1 MGFLYALIPSL
12 IFPIECKVFR
22 GWDSYMPWYLCWS
35 SQLNLNFSGGETL
48 YSLIPL
54 LIFPSQEGC
63 VRDMGCLR
71 IFLLWFCDVLS
82 GRKGKPNSTFSGHRQ
97 VGSQHSRCYNKSAS
111 DFLDDDFMSGIA
123 ARSTLPE
130 FAVPRCP
137 TALSIKYH
145 RLIGYQ
151 VDIGCP
157 SNGHQHRQRH
167 QVNLDQALAA
177 FICTQT
183 EGD

>member
-1 MGFLYALIPSL
+1 MMFCQAEKVNPIPHSVGTG
-12 IFPIECKVFR
+12 K
-22 GWDSYMPWYLCWS
+22 
-35 SQLNLNFSGGETL
+35 SGVN
-48 YSLIPL
+48 I
-54 LIFPSQEGC
+54 Q
-63 VRDMGCLR
+63 
-71 IFLLWFCDVLS
+71 DVTT
-82 GRKGKPNSTFSGHRQ
+82 NQQ
-97 VGSQHSRCYNKSAS
+97 VT
-111 DFLDDDFMSGIA
+111 LDDDFMSGIA

-137 TALSIKYH
+137 TVLSIKYH

-167 QVNLDQALAA
+167 KVNLDQALAA